1 MENALKK
8 EVEAIDTNVDPKL
21 SKLSL
26 KRILAFASTDT
37 AGNLLY
43 CTLTSYIMYFYTDVF
58 GISVAAAGMILLIAR
73 IFDALDAPIWGIVID
88 HTRTKWGQSR
98 PYWLWLSIP
107 FGVSVFLAFL
117 VPDLSGSAKTMYA
130 LVTYILAG
138 VIYTGIS
145 ASMSSA
151 LPNLTYNSDERV
163 RLNSWRSNGGMIG
176 YLVTASFTLPLVDFF
191 GQGSDKTGFS
201 ITVGIYAVAAVL
213 LLLFAFGGTKEI
225 GIAEKA
231 KSISVRESFR
241 AIKGN
246 WPWITLVIVF
256 IFYWLGN
263 TARSST
269 VIYYTEYNLGHKN
282 WASVLNG
289 LVVVQMVSITLLPYL
304 VKRFIKSH
312 TQIIGLSLAA
322 LGQIMI
328 GFAGSNF
335 TMILIGWTVS
345 SLGTGIAVTL
355 PFAMLSDTVD
365 YGEWKTGIRASGF
378 LTAVGISFCI
388 KLGAG
393 LGSFIPS
400 MILDSA
406 GYVAN
411 ATQTAQSLAAIK
423 FCFTWLPAIFFAVG
437 AIIMLKYVKYEKRE
451 GVVKRELQ
459 ERLGINK

>member
-1 MENALKK
+1 MDNAIKHEHTK
-8 EVEAIDTNVDPKL
+8 DGDSKS

-58 GISVAAAGMILLIAR
+58 GISVAAAGMILLVAR
-73 IFDALDAPIWGIVID
+73 FVDALDAPIWGIVID
-88 HTRTKWGQSR
+88 HTRTRWGQSR
-98 PYWLWLSIP
+98 PYWLWLSVP
-107 FGVSVFLAFL
+107 FGVAVFLAFL
-117 VPDLSGSAKTMYA
+117 VPDISTSAKTIYA

-151 LPNLTYNSDERV
+151 LPNLTYDSDERV
-163 RLNSWRSNGGMIG
+163 TLNSWRSNGGMIG
-176 YLVTASFTLPLVDFF
+176 YLITASLTLPLVSFF
-191 GQGSDKTGFS
+191 GNGDDQLGFS
-201 ITVGIYAVAAVL
+201 VTVGIFAVVAIL
-213 LLLFAFGGTKEI
+213 LLIFAFAGTKEI
-225 GIAEKA
+225 GTNERA
-231 KSISVRESFR
+231 KSISIRESFR

-246 WPWITLVIVF
+246 WPWIILVIAF

-263 TARSST
+263 TARAST
-269 VIYYTEYNLGHKN
+269 VIYYSEYNLGHKN
-282 WASVLNG
+282 WASILNG
-289 LVVVQMVSITLLPYL
+289 LVVVQMVSITLLPFI

-312 TQIIGLSLAA
+312 TQIIGFSLAA
-322 LGQIMI
+322 IGQVII
-328 GFAGSNF
+328 GFAGSDL
-335 TMILIGWTVS
+335 TMIIIGWIVS

-365 YGEWKTGIRASGF
+365 YGQWKNGIRASGF

-400 MILDSA
+400 VILDAA
-406 GYVAN
+406 GYEAN
-411 ATQTAQSLAAIK
+411 VTQTAQSLAAIK
-423 FCFTWLPAIFFAVG
+423 FCFTWLPAIFFAIG
-437 AIIMLKYVKYEKRE
+437 AIIMMKYVKYEKNE
-451 GVVKRELQ
+451 GKIRQELQ
-459 ERLGINK
+459 ARLDTKD

>member
-1 MENALKK
+1 MENALKFEK
-8 EVEAIDTNVDPKL
+8 DSVTDPKP

-43 CTLTSYIMYFYTDVF
+43 CTLTSFIMYFYTDVF

-73 IFDALDAPIWGIVID
+73 FVDALDAPIWGIVID

-98 PYWLWLSIP
+98 PYWLWLSVP
-107 FGVSVFLAFL
+107 FGISVFLAFL
-117 VPDLSGSAKTMYA
+117 TPDLSQGAKTIYA

-151 LPNLTYNSDERV
+151 LPNLTYDSDERV

-176 YLVTASFTLPLVDFF
+176 YLITASFALPLVDFF
-191 GQGSDKTGFS
+191 GQGNDQLGFS
-201 ITVGIYAVAAVL
+201 MTVGIFAVAAIL
-213 LLLFAFGGTKEI
+213 LLLFAFSGTKEI
-225 GIAEKA
+225 GITEKA
-231 KSISVRESFR
+231 KSISIRQSFR

-246 WPWITLVIVF
+246 WPWITLVLVF

-263 TARSST
+263 TARTST

-282 WASVLNG
+282 WAALLNG
-289 LVVVQMVSITLLPYL
+289 LVVVQMISITVLPYL
-304 VKRFIKSH
+304 VKRLIKSH

-328 GFAGSNF
+328 GFSGSNI
-335 TMILIGWTVS
+335 TLIIVGWIIA

-365 YGEWKTGIRASGF
+365 YGEWKNGIRASGF

-400 MILDSA
+400 LILDSA

-411 ATQTAQSLAAIK
+411 ATQTPQSLAAIK

-437 AIIMLKYVKYEKRE
+437 AIIMLKYVKYERNE
-451 GVVKRELQ
+451 SNIRQEL
-459 ERLGINK
+459 EARLGSND

>member
-1 MENALKK
+1 MATTTTPDFDKK
-8 EVEAIDTNVDPKL
+8 TDTDPKT

-73 IFDALDAPIWGIVID
+73 FFDALDAPVWGIVID

-107 FGVSVFLAFL
+107 FGISVFLAFL
-117 VPDLSGSAKTMYA
+117 VPDLSTTGKTIYA
-130 LVTYILAG
+130 MVTYILAG
-138 VIYTGIS
+138 IIYTGIS

-151 LPNLTYNSDERV
+151 LPNLTYDSDERV

-176 YLVTASFTLPLVDFF
+176 YLITASFALPLVDFF
-191 GQGSDKTGFS
+191 GKGNDQVGFS
-201 ITVGIYAVAAVL
+201 VTVGIFAVAAIL

-225 GIAEKA
+225 GTTQKA
-231 KSISVRESFR
+231 KSVSIRQSFR

-256 IFYWLGN
+256 ICYWIAN

-269 VIYYTEYNLGHKN
+269 VIYYSEYNLGQKN
-282 WASVLNG
+282 LAAILNG
-289 LVVVQMVSITLLPYL
+289 LVVVQMISITVLPYL
-304 VKRFIKSH
+304 VKRLIKSH

-322 LGQIMI
+322 LGQLMI
-328 GFAGSNF
+328 GFAGSNI
-335 TMILIGWTVS
+335 TLIIIGWTLA

-365 YGEWKTGIRASGF
+365 YGEWKSGIRASGF

-388 KLGAG
+388 KLGSG

-411 ATQTAQSLAAIK
+411 AVQTPQSLAAIK

-437 AIIMLKYVKYEKRE
+437 AIIMLKYVKYEKNESKVRQ
-451 GVVKRELQ
+451 EL
-459 ERLGINK
+459 EARLGSND

>member
-1 MENALKK
+1 MDKALKEFGEINEGDSK
-8 EVEAIDTNVDPKL
+8 P
-21 SKLSL
+21 SKLSI

-43 CTLTSYIMYFYTDVF
+43 CTLTSYIMYFYTDVL
-58 GISVAAAGMILLIAR
+58 GISIAAAGMILLIAR
-73 IFDALDAPIWGIVID
+73 VVDALDAPIWGIIID
-88 HTRTKWGQSR
+88 HTHTKWGQSR

-117 VPDLSGSAKTMYA
+117 VPDLSTSGKTIYA
-130 LVTYILAG
+130 LVTYIVAG

-151 LPNLTYNSDERV
+151 LPNLTYDSDERV

-176 YLVTASFTLPLVDFF
+176 YLITASFALPLIDFF
-191 GQGSDKTGFS
+191 GQGNDKIGFS
-201 ITVGIYAVAAVL
+201 ITVGIFAVIGIL
-213 LLLFAFGGTKEI
+213 LLLFAFSGTREI
-225 GIAEKA
+225 ISPQKA
-231 KSISVRESFR
+231 KSLSIRESFR
-241 AIKGN
+241 AVKGN
-246 WPWITLVIVF
+246 WPWITLVLVF

-263 TARSST
+263 TARAST
-269 VIYYTEYNLGHKN
+269 VIYYSEYNLGEKN
-282 WASVLNG
+282 LAAILNG
-289 LVVVQMVSITLLPYL
+289 LVVVQMVSITLLPFL

-322 LGQIMI
+322 LGQIII
-328 GFAGSNF
+328 GFAGSSI
-335 TMILIGWTVS
+335 TMIIIGWTLA

-365 YGEWKTGIRASGF
+365 YGEWKSGIRASGF

-388 KLGAG
+388 KLGSG

-400 MILDSA
+400 VILDSA

-411 ATQTAQSLAAIK
+411 TTQTPEALAAIK

-437 AIIMLKYVKYEKRE
+437 AIIMFKYIKYEKNESKIRE
-451 GVVKRELQ
+451 EL
-459 ERLGINK
+459 EAR

>member
-1 MENALKK
+1 MENAIKPEQIK
-8 EVEAIDTNVDPKL
+8 DGDSKP

-58 GISVAAAGMILLIAR
+58 GISVAAAGMILLVAR
-73 IFDALDAPIWGIVID
+73 FVDALDAPIWGIVID
-88 HTRTKWGQSR
+88 HTRTRWGQSR

-107 FGVSVFLAFL
+107 FGVAVFLAFL
-117 VPDLSGSAKTMYA
+117 VPDISTSAKTIYA

-151 LPNLTYNSDERV
+151 LPNLTYDSDERV
-163 RLNSWRSNGGMIG
+163 TLNSWRSNGGMIG
-176 YLVTASFTLPLVDFF
+176 YLITASLTLPLVSFF
-191 GQGSDKTGFS
+191 GNGDDKLGFS
-201 ITVGIYAVAAVL
+201 VTVGIFAVVAVL
-213 LLLFAFGGTKEI
+213 LLLFAFTGTKEI
-225 GIAEKA
+225 GTTQKA
-231 KSISVRESFR
+231 KSISIRESFR

-246 WPWITLVIVF
+246 WPWIILVIAF

-263 TARSST
+263 TARAST
-269 VIYYTEYNLGHKN
+269 VIYYSEYNLGHKN
-282 WASVLNG
+282 WASILNG
-289 LVVVQMVSITLLPYL
+289 LVVVQMVSITLLPFI

-312 TQIIGLSLAA
+312 TQIIGFSLAA
-322 LGQIMI
+322 IGQVII
-328 GFAGSNF
+328 GFAGSDL
-335 TMILIGWTVS
+335 TMIIIGWIVS

-365 YGEWKTGIRASGF
+365 YGQWKNGIRASGF

-388 KLGAG
+388 KLGSG

-400 MILDSA
+400 VILDAA
-406 GYVAN
+406 GYEAN
-411 ATQTAQSLAAIK
+411 VTQTAQSLAAIK
-423 FCFTWLPAIFFAVG
+423 FCFTWLPAIFFAIG
-437 AIIMLKYVKYEKRE
+437 AIIMMKYVKYEKNEGKIRE
-451 GVVKRELQ
+451 ELKT
-459 ERLGINK
+459 RLDTKD

>member
-1 MENALKK
+1 MEK
-8 EVEAIDTNVDPKL
+8 TVDDNSKS

-43 CTLTSYIMYFYTDVF
+43 CTLTSYIMYFYTDVM
-58 GISVAAAGMILLIAR
+58 GISVAATGMILLIAR
-73 IFDALDAPIWGIVID
+73 FFDALDAPIWGIVID
-88 HTRTKWGQSR
+88 HTRTRWGQSR

-117 VPDLSGSAKTMYA
+117 VPDISTSAKTIYA
-130 LVTYILAG
+130 LITYILAG

-151 LPNLTYNSDERV
+151 LPNLTYDSDERV

-176 YLVTASFTLPLVDFF
+176 YLITASFALPLVDFF
-191 GQGSDKTGFS
+191 GKGNDKLGFS
-201 ITVGIYAVAAVL
+201 VTVGIFAVVGIL
-213 LLLFAFGGTKEI
+213 LLLFAFSGTNEI
-225 GIAEKA
+225 GTSQKA
-231 KSISVRESFR
+231 KSISIRDSFR

-246 WPWITLVIVF
+246 WPWITLVLVF

-263 TARSST
+263 TARAST
-269 VIYYTEYNLGHKN
+269 VIYYSEYNLGHKN
-282 WASVLNG
+282 WASILNG
-289 LVVVQMVSITLLPYL
+289 LVVVQMVSITLLPFL

-322 LGQIMI
+322 LGQIII
-328 GFAGSNF
+328 GFAGSEL
-335 TMILIGWTVS
+335 TLIIIGWTVS

-365 YGEWKTGIRASGF
+365 YGEWKSGIRASGF

-400 MILDSA
+400 VILDSA
-406 GYVAN
+406 GYEAN
-411 ATQTAQSLAAIK
+411 VTQTAQSLAAIK

-437 AIIMLKYVKYEKRE
+437 GLIMFKYVKYEKNESKIRQ
-451 GVVKRELQ
+451 ELQ
-459 ERLGINK
+459 ARLGK

>member
-1 MENALKK
+1 METSLKPAPTK
-8 EVEAIDTNVDPKL
+8 NVDSKP

-58 GISVAAAGMILLIAR
+58 GISVAATGMILLVAR
-73 IFDALDAPIWGIVID
+73 FVDALDAPIWGIVID
-88 HTRTKWGQSR
+88 HTRTRWGQSR

-107 FGVSVFLAFL
+107 FGVAVFLAFL
-117 VPDLSGSAKTMYA
+117 VPDISTSAKTIYA

-151 LPNLTYNSDERV
+151 LPNLTYDSDERV
-163 RLNSWRSNGGMIG
+163 TLNSWRSNGGMIG
-176 YLVTASFTLPLVDFF
+176 YLITASLTLPLVSFF
-191 GQGSDKTGFS
+191 GNGDDKLGFS
-201 ITVGIYAVAAVL
+201 VTVGVFAVVAIL
-213 LLLFAFGGTKEI
+213 LLLFAFTGTKEI
-225 GIAEKA
+225 GTAEKA
-231 KSISVRESFR
+231 KSISIRESFR

-246 WPWITLVIVF
+246 WPWIILVIAF

-263 TARSST
+263 TARAST
-269 VIYYTEYNLGHKN
+269 VIYYSEYNLGHKN
-282 WASVLNG
+282 WASILNG
-289 LVVVQMVSITLLPYL
+289 LVVVQMVSITLLPFI

-312 TQIIGLSLAA
+312 TQIIGFSLAA
-322 LGQIMI
+322 IGQVII
-328 GFAGSNF
+328 GFAGSDLS
-335 TMILIGWTVS
+335 MIIIGWTVS

-365 YGEWKTGIRASGF
+365 YGQWKNGIRASGF

-388 KLGAG
+388 KLGSG

-400 MILDSA
+400 VILDAA
-406 GYVAN
+406 GYEAN
-411 ATQTAQSLAAIK
+411 VTQTAQSLAAIK
-423 FCFTWLPAIFFAVG
+423 FCFTWLPAIFFAIG
-437 AIIMLKYVKYEKRE
+437 ALIMMKYVKYEKNESKIR
-451 GVVKRELQ
+451 KDLKA
-459 ERLGINK
+459 RLDTKD

>member
-1 MENALKK
+1 MEHSLQKAEMTSNPDAK
-8 EVEAIDTNVDPKL
+8 AG
-21 SKLSL
+21 KLSL

-58 GISVAAAGMILLIAR
+58 GLSVAATGMILLVAR
-73 IFDALDAPIWGIVID
+73 FFDALDAPIWGIVID
-88 HTRTKWGQSR
+88 HTRTRWGQSR
-98 PYWLWLSIP
+98 PYWLWLSVP
-107 FGVSVFLAFL
+107 FGVAVFLAFL
-117 VPDLSGSAKTMYA
+117 VPDMTTGAKTAYA
-130 LVTYILAG
+130 LITYILSG

-176 YLVTASFTLPLVDFF
+176 YLITASFTLPMVEFF

-201 ITVGIYAVAAVL
+201 ITVGIFAVAAIL
-213 LLLFAFGGTKEI
+213 LLLFAFSGTKEI
-225 GIAEKA
+225 AITEKV
-231 KSISVRESFR
+231 KSISIKESFR
-241 AIKGN
+241 AVKGN
-246 WPWITLVIVF
+246 WPWITLVVVF

-282 WASVLNG
+282 WASILNG

-304 VKRFIKSH
+304 VKKLIKSH

-322 LGQIMI
+322 LGQILI
-328 GFAGSNF
+328 GFAGSSI
-335 TMILIGWTVS
+335 TMIIAGWTIA

-365 YGEWKTGIRASGF
+365 YGEWKSGIRASGF

-388 KLGAG
+388 KLGSG

-411 ATQTAQSLAAIK
+411 TTQTAHSLDAIK
-423 FCFTWLPAIFFAVG
+423 FCFTWLPAIFFAIG
-437 AIIMLKYVKYEKRE
+437 AIIMLKYVKYEKKE
-451 GVVKRELQ
+451 GQVKQEL
-459 ERLGINK
+459 EARSGNMES

>member
-1 MENALKK
+1 M
-8 EVEAIDTNVDPKL
+8 
-21 SKLSL
+21 
-26 KRILAFASTDT
+26 
-37 AGNLLY
+37 
-43 CTLTSYIMYFYTDVF
+43 
-58 GISVAAAGMILLIAR
+58 
-73 IFDALDAPIWGIVID
+73 
-88 HTRTKWGQSR
+88 
-98 PYWLWLSIP
+98 
-107 FGVSVFLAFL
+107 
-117 VPDLSGSAKTMYA
+117 
-130 LVTYILAG
+130 
-138 VIYTGIS
+138 
-145 ASMSSA
+145 
-151 LPNLTYNSDERV
+151 
-163 RLNSWRSNGGMIG
+163 
-176 YLVTASFTLPLVDFF
+176 
-191 GQGSDKTGFS
+191 
-201 ITVGIYAVAAVL
+201 
-213 LLLFAFGGTKEI
+213 
-225 GIAEKA
+225 
-231 KSISVRESFR
+231 
-241 AIKGN
+241 
-246 WPWITLVIVF
+246 
-256 IFYWLGN
+256 
-263 TARSST
+263 
-269 VIYYTEYNLGHKN
+269 IYYTEYNLGHKN

>member
-1 MENALKK
+1 MENALKFEK
-8 EVEAIDTNVDPKL
+8 DSITDSKP

-43 CTLTSYIMYFYTDVF
+43 CTLTSFIMYFYTDVF

-73 IFDALDAPIWGIVID
+73 FVDALDAPIWGIVID

-98 PYWLWLSIP
+98 PYWLWLSVP
-107 FGVSVFLAFL
+107 FGISVFLAFL
-117 VPDLSGSAKTMYA
+117 TPDLSQGAKTIYA

-151 LPNLTYNSDERV
+151 LPNLTYDSDERV

-176 YLVTASFTLPLVDFF
+176 YLITASFALPLVGFF
-191 GQGSDKTGFS
+191 GQGNDQLGFS
-201 ITVGIYAVAAVL
+201 MTVGIFAVAAIL
-213 LLLFAFGGTKEI
+213 LLLFAFSGTKEI
-225 GIAEKA
+225 GITEKA
-231 KSISVRESFR
+231 KSISIRQSFR

-246 WPWITLVIVF
+246 WPWITLVLVF

-263 TARSST
+263 TARTST
-269 VIYYTEYNLGHKN
+269 VIYYTEYNLGQKN
-282 WASVLNG
+282 WAALLNG
-289 LVVVQMVSITLLPYL
+289 LVVVQMISITVLPYL
-304 VKRFIKSH
+304 VKRLIKSH

-322 LGQIMI
+322 LGQMII
-328 GFAGSNF
+328 GFSGSNI
-335 TMILIGWTVS
+335 TLIIVGWIIA

-365 YGEWKTGIRASGF
+365 YGEWKNGIRASGF

-400 MILDSA
+400 LILDSA

-411 ATQTAQSLAAIK
+411 ATQTPQSLAAIK

-437 AIIMLKYVKYEKRE
+437 AMIMLKYVKYEKNESNIRQ
-451 GVVKRELQ
+451 EL
-459 ERLGINK
+459 EARLSAND

>member
-1 MENALKK
+1 MENTVKGFETISDGDSK
-8 EVEAIDTNVDPKL
+8 P

-58 GISVAAAGMILLIAR
+58 GISVAATGMILLIAR

-107 FGVSVFLAFL
+107 FGAAVFLAFL
-117 VPDLSGSAKTMYA
+117 APDISINAKTIYA
-130 LVTYILAG
+130 LVTYVLAG
-138 VIYTGIS
+138 IIYTGIS

-151 LPNLTYNSDERV
+151 LPNLTYDSDERV

-176 YLVTASFTLPLVDFF
+176 YLITASFTLPLVDFF
-191 GQGSDKTGFS
+191 GNGNDKLGFS
-201 ITVGIYAVAAVL
+201 ITVGIFAVAAIL
-213 LLLFAFGGTKEI
+213 LLLFAFSGTKEI
-225 GIAEKA
+225 GITQKA
-231 KSISVRESFR
+231 KSISIRESFR

-246 WPWITLVIVF
+246 WPWITLVLVF
-256 IFYWLGN
+256 ILYWLGN
-263 TARSST
+263 TARAST
-269 VIYYTEYNLGHKN
+269 VIYYSEYNLGHKN
-282 WASVLNG
+282 LASILNG

-322 LGQIMI
+322 LGQIII
-328 GFAGSNF
+328 GIAGSNI
-335 TMILIGWTVS
+335 TMIIIGWTIA

-365 YGEWKTGIRASGF
+365 YGEWKSGIRASGF

-400 MILDSA
+400 IILDSA

-411 ATQTAQSLAAIK
+411 ATQTPESLAAIK
-423 FCFTWLPAIFFAVG
+423 FCFTWLPAIFFAIG
-437 AIIMLKYVKYEKRE
+437 AIIMLKYVKYEKNESKIRQ
-451 GVVKRELQ
+451 EL
-459 ERLGINK
+459 EARLETND

>member
-1 MENALKK
+1 MENALKFEK
-8 EVEAIDTNVDPKL
+8 DGVTDPKP

-43 CTLTSYIMYFYTDVF
+43 CTLTSFIMYFYTDVF
-58 GISVAAAGMILLIAR
+58 GISVGAAGMILLIAR
-73 IFDALDAPIWGIVID
+73 FVDALDAPIWGIVID

-98 PYWLWLSIP
+98 PYWLWLSVP
-107 FGVSVFLAFL
+107 FGISVFLAFL
-117 VPDLSGSAKTMYA
+117 TPDLSQGAKTIYA

-151 LPNLTYNSDERV
+151 LPNLTYDSDERV

-176 YLVTASFTLPLVDFF
+176 YLITASFALPLVDFF
-191 GQGSDKTGFS
+191 GQGNDQLGFS
-201 ITVGIYAVAAVL
+201 MTVGIFAVAAIL
-213 LLLFAFGGTKEI
+213 LLLFAFSGTKEI
-225 GIAEKA
+225 GITEKA
-231 KSISVRESFR
+231 KSISIRQSFR

-246 WPWITLVIVF
+246 WPWITLVLVF

-263 TARSST
+263 TARTST
-269 VIYYTEYNLGHKN
+269 VIYYTEYNLGQKN
-282 WASVLNG
+282 WAALLNG
-289 LVVVQMVSITLLPYL
+289 LVVVQMISITVLPYL
-304 VKRFIKSH
+304 VKRLIKSH

-322 LGQIMI
+322 LGQMII
-328 GFAGSNF
+328 GFSGSNI
-335 TMILIGWTVS
+335 TLIIVGWIIA

-365 YGEWKTGIRASGF
+365 YGEWKNGIRASGF

-400 MILDSA
+400 LILDSA

-411 ATQTAQSLAAIK
+411 AAQTPQSLAAIK

-437 AIIMLKYVKYEKRE
+437 AIIMLKYVKYEKNESNIR
-451 GVVKRELQ
+451 REL
-459 ERLGINK
+459 EARLGSND

>member
-1 MENALKK
+1 MENAIK
-8 EVEAIDTNVDPKL
+8 VEKTNNGDTKP

-58 GISVAAAGMILLIAR
+58 GISVAAAGMILLVAR
-73 IFDALDAPIWGIVID
+73 FVDALDAPIWGIVID
-88 HTRTKWGQSR
+88 HTRTRWGQSR
-98 PYWLWLSIP
+98 PYWLWLSVP

-117 VPDLSGSAKTMYA
+117 VPDISISAKTIYA

-151 LPNLTYNSDERV
+151 LPNLTYDSDERV
-163 RLNSWRSNGGMIG
+163 TLNSWRSNGGMIG
-176 YLVTASFTLPLVDFF
+176 YLITASLTLPLVSFF
-191 GQGSDKTGFS
+191 GNGDDKLGFS
-201 ITVGIYAVAAVL
+201 VTVGIFAVVAIL
-213 LLLFAFGGTKEI
+213 LLLFAFTGTKEI
-225 GIAEKA
+225 GTTEKA
-231 KSISVRESFR
+231 KSISIRESFR

-246 WPWITLVIVF
+246 WPWIILVIAF

-263 TARSST
+263 TARAST
-269 VIYYTEYNLGHKN
+269 VIYYSEYNLGHKN
-282 WASVLNG
+282 WASILNG
-289 LVVVQMVSITLLPYL
+289 LVVVQMISITLLPFI

-312 TQIIGLSLAA
+312 TQIIGFSLAA
-322 LGQIMI
+322 IGQVII
-328 GFAGSNF
+328 AFAGSDL
-335 TMILIGWTVS
+335 TMIIIGWIVS

-365 YGEWKTGIRASGF
+365 YGEWKSGIRASGF

-388 KLGAG
+388 KLGSG

-400 MILDSA
+400 VILDAA

-411 ATQTAQSLAAIK
+411 QTQTAQSLAAIK
-423 FCFTWLPAIFFAVG
+423 FCFTWLPAIFFAFG
-437 AIIMLKYVKYEKRE
+437 AIIMFKYVKYEKNESKIRQ
-451 GVVKRELQ
+451 EL
-459 ERLGINK
+459 EAKLGTKG

>member
-1 MENALKK
+1 MDNALKIK
-8 EVEAIDTNVDPKL
+8 KNNDAASTS

-43 CTLTSYIMYFYTDVF
+43 CTLTSYIMYFYTDVL
-58 GISVAAAGMILLIAR
+58 GISVAAAGMILLVAR
-73 IFDALDAPIWGIVID
+73 FVDALDAPVWGIVID
-88 HTRTKWGQSR
+88 HTRTRWGQSR
-98 PYWLWLSIP
+98 PYWLWLSVP
-107 FGVSVFLAFL
+107 FGVAVFLAFL
-117 VPDLSGSAKTMYA
+117 VPDLSSTGKTVYA
-130 LVTYILAG
+130 LITYIAAG
-138 VIYTGIS
+138 IIYTGIS

-151 LPNLTYNSDERV
+151 LPNLTYDSDERV

-176 YLVTASFTLPLVDFF
+176 YLITASLTLPLVDFF
-191 GQGSDKTGFS
+191 GKDNDKLGFS
-201 ITVGIYAVAAVL
+201 VTVGIFAVIAIL
-213 LLLFAFGGTKEI
+213 LLLFAFSGTKEI
-225 GIAEKA
+225 GTSEKT
-231 KSISVRESFR
+231 KSISIRESFR

-263 TARSST
+263 TARAST
-269 VIYYTEYNLGHKN
+269 VIYYSEYNLGHKN
-282 WASVLNG
+282 WASILNG

-304 VKRFIKSH
+304 VKRLIKSH

-322 LGQIMI
+322 LGQLII
-328 GFAGSNF
+328 GFSGSNL
-335 TMILIGWTVS
+335 TLIIAGWTIS

-365 YGEWKTGIRASGF
+365 YGEWKSGIRASGF

-388 KLGAG
+388 KLGSG

-400 MILDSA
+400 VILDA
-406 GYVAN
+406 TGYEAN
-411 ATQTAQSLAAIK
+411 VTQTDQSLAAIK

-437 AIIMLKYVKYEKRE
+437 AIIMMKYIKYEKNESRI
-451 GVVKRELQ
+451 RQELAA
-459 ERLGINK
+459 RLDKNN